1 MLQLKEILASLGKTQ
16 RELAL
21 DLHVSPATVA
31 QICNHGIF
39 PKSANGNIVRL
50 GILRFLETHG
60 ASVQDRHRAFDAVPT
75 TVAEEINQTTTNE
88 NQPQETDMLLQK
100 IRLTDAAK
108 QHFNLKRDPFMEEV
122 KASADVFITPDI
134 YYVLDSMMDT
144 ARRGGFK
151 AIVGESGAGKSTLVE
166 EMEERLLAESPEVLL
181 IKPFILGMEGDDNK
195 GKRLKATSI
204 LDAILRRVDPERP
217 RRMVSLEDKSNA
229 TFEALQKSAKDNPK
243 ARHCLIIEEAHRL
256 AVPTLR
262 HLKGFHEMKIGRT
275 PLLSIILIGQPELGQ
290 RLRADN
296 HDLREVIQRCEVVSL
311 NPLDNH
317 LEAFLKFKFERVGK
331 AMTDVIDV
339 SGIDQIRTVLSPEEK
354 RANSRTKT
362 RLSPL
367 MVSNLITQA
376 MNATAKVGMPR
387 VNADAVN
394 EAMAMARRQKLEA

>member
-1 MLQLKEILASLGKTQ
+1 
-16 RELAL
+16 
-21 DLHVSPATVA
+21 
-31 QICNHGIF
+31 
-39 PKSANGNIVRL
+39 
-50 GILRFLETHG
+50 
-60 ASVQDRHRAFDAVPT
+60 
-75 TVAEEINQTTTNE
+75 
-88 NQPQETDMLLQK
+88 MLLHK
-100 IRLTDAAK
+100 KPLSEKAK
-108 QHFNLKRDPFMEEV
+108 QHFNIKRDPFMEEV
-122 KASADVFITPDI
+122 KTSADVFITPDI

-166 EMEERLLAESPEVLL
+166 EMEERLLADAPEVLL

-229 TFEALQKSAKDNPK
+229 AFEALQKSAKDNPK

-311 NPLDNH
+311 TPLDNH
-317 LEAFLKFKFERVGK
+317 LEAFLKFKFERIGK
-331 AMTDVIDV
+331 AMAEVIDV
-339 SGIDQIRTVLSPEEK
+339 SGIEQIRTILSPEDK
-354 RANSRTKT
+354 VANRRIKTK
-362 RLSPL
+362 LSPL

-376 MNATAKVGMPR
+376 MNAAARVGMPR
-387 VNADAVN
+387 VDADAVN
-394 EAMAMARRQKLEA
+394 EVVNEYNKQKLEANRV

>member
-1 MLQLKEILASLGKTQ
+1 MLQLKEILASLGKNQ

-60 ASVQDRHRAFDAVPT
+60 ASVQDRHRAFDAVPA
-75 TVAEEINQTTTNE
+75 VVLPAVPNLK
-88 NQPQETDMLLQK
+88 PQEDEMLLQK

-317 LEAFLKFKFERVGK
+317 LEAFLKFKFERIGK
-331 AMTDVIDV
+331 AMSEVIDV
-339 SGIDQIRTVLSPEEK
+339 SGIDQIRLVLSPEDK
-354 RANSRTKT
+354 RANSRIKT

-376 MNATAKVGMPR
+376 MNATAIVGMPR
-387 VNADAVN
+387 VTADAVN
-394 EAMAMARRQKLEA
+394 EAMAIARRQKLEA